1 MKRLS
6 SSAYRLFELVRGQDE
21 PDELAR
27 NRVAHALSVKIASG
41 AGAMATGA
49 SVAKSATLGAIAA
62 KSTLVV
68 GITGTLVAAGW
79 LATRP
84 PRPAAP
90 PPMAARPQAAVVA
103 QATPVVEEE
112 PTSVAPAPAPE
123 ATKAAGRVSASRKLV
138 RSVSQPEA
146 STVVSRA
153 EDELRPETEALRL
166 AQQAL
171 RDKMPLQ
178 ALKLLDAQDL
188 RFRDGLL
195 NQERAAMRVLALCQA
210 GQVDEA
216 RVRAVRFEQLWPR
229 SALLGRVRSAC
240 WAP

>member
-6 SSAYRLFELVRGQDE
+6 SSAHRLFELARGQDE

-27 NRVAHALSVKIASG
+27 NRVARALAVKIATG
-41 AGAMATGA
+41 AGTLAAGA
-49 SVAKSATLGAIAA
+49 SVAKAAVGLGAIAA
-62 KSTLVV
+62 KSAIVV
-68 GITGTLVAAGW
+68 GITGTLVTAGW

-84 PRPAAP
+84 ARPAPPAMTAP
-90 PPMAARPQAAVVA
+90 AQVVRVPPRAPVVA
-103 QATPVVEEE
+103 EAPAPV
-112 PTSVAPAPAPE
+112 APAPE
-123 ATKAAGRVSASRKLV
+123 ATRAAGKSAPRKQV
-138 RSVSQPEA
+138 RPVVQPEVA
-146 STVVSRA
+146 SPVVSPKP

-171 RDKMPLQ
+171 RDKRPLQ

-188 RFRDGLL
+188 RFQGGLL

-210 GQVDEA
+210 GRIDEA
-216 RVRAVRFEQLWPR
+216 RVHATRFEQLWPR

>member
-6 SSAYRLFELVRGQDE
+6 SSANRLFELTRGQDE

-27 NRVAHALSVKIASG
+27 NRVARALAVKIATG
-41 AGAMATGA
+41 AGTVAAGA
-49 SVAKSATLGAIAA
+49 SVAKAAVGLGAIAA
-62 KSTLVV
+62 KSTIVL
-68 GITGTLVAAGW
+68 GITGTLVTAGW

-84 PRPAAP
+84 ARPAAP
-90 PPMAARPQAAVVA
+90 PMTAPAQIVRVA
-103 QATPVVEEE
+103 PPTPVVMEE
-112 PTSVAPAPAPE
+112 PVPVAPAPE
-123 ATKAAGRVSASRKLV
+123 ATRAVGKSAPRKLLRPV
-138 RSVSQPEA
+138 VQPEP
-146 STVVSRA
+146 SPVVAPKA

-171 RDKMPLQ
+171 RDKAPLQ

-188 RFRDGLL
+188 RFRGGLL

-210 GQVDEA
+210 GRIDEA
-216 RVRAVRFEQLWPR
+216 RVHATRFEQLWPR

-240 WAP
+240 WVP